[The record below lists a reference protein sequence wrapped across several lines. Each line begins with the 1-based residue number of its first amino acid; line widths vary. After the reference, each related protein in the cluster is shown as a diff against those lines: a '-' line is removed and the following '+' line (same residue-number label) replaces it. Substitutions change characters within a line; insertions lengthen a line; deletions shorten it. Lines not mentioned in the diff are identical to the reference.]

1 MENKFTGRII
11 HKPITIKRNMEAENI
26 NPPGP
31 PALPECR
38 HGVVLGHRNCQECKK
53 DDIKIKELVH
63 PLTYEYW
70 ESKGQDDLYHIVF
83 RAYHM
88 GMRKDHNN

>member
-1 MENKFTGRII
+1 MKT
-11 HKPITIKRNMEAENI
+11 ENI

-31 PALPECR
+31 HDPPKCR
-38 HGVVLGHRNCQECKK
+38 HGKVMSRFKSCPECLVE
-53 DDIKIKELVH
+53 DAKIRSLVH
-63 PLTYEYW
+63 PLIDEYW
-70 ESKGQDDLYHIVF
+70 KSKGQDNLYHIIF